1 MVNITEEEYGCAYK
15 EVYYIIKFLDDDIR
29 DKIPDEKIEFYR
41 SHMDNSHEFRY
52 DINKDINDQNLLYPT
67 KCILSNLF
75 KEYIATE
82 EDKALIKM
90 NEQKELNKLEE
101 EKREKYNPDN
111 IFKKENRKM
120 AISAIEIE
128 EVSTD
133 MIVSEK
139 EESFI
144 EKIKNK
150 ILKILNLE

>member
-15 EVYYIIKFLDDDIR
+15 AVYYIIKFLDDDIR

>member
-1 MVNITEEEYGCAYK
+1 MVNITEEEYGWAYK

-52 DINKDINDQNLLYPT
+52 DINKDINDRNLLYPT

-82 EDKALIKM
+82 EDKTLIKM

-139 EESFI
+139 EETFI